1 MKVKWIGKYDGNNL
15 PAVDVGAGAKEL
27 PEVTSKS
34 AIILI
39 PIVLLFVCCVY
50 IKKTYLGGVAFSR
63 VDWDDRSCDC
73 VTFLP
78 GA

>member
-39 PIVLLFVCCVY
+39 PIVLLFVVF
-50 IKKTYLGGVAFSR
+50 ISKKLILEGSHFQELIG
-63 VDWDDRSCDC
+63 
-73 VTFLP
+73 
-78 GA
+78 